1 MWQDT
6 ELATV
11 SIYLLTFHC
20 FQSFHRTIQASLHD
34 YAQAVLLSRSAG
46 LQLHFWCSNWSI
58 HKGKSSCR
66 FLFVVESTQGSHILD
81 IERAFP
87 YFPVIPVGFFAP
99 LFTVGKKKKRETQEE
114 NTDLQ
119 NTLRDIQHTIWLKI
133 RHGSLVLTVL
143 LLISH

>member
-99 LFTVGKKKKRETQEE
+99 LFTVGKKKKGRPRKKTQ
-114 NTDLQ
+114 TF
-119 NTLRDIQHTIWLKI
+119 KI
-133 RHGSLVLTVL
+133 LCEIYSIRYGSRLGTV
-143 LLISH
+143 HWY

>member
-66 FLFVVESTQGSHILD
+66 FLFMVESTQGSHILD

-99 LFTVGKKKKRETQEE
+99 LFTVGKKKKGRPRKKTQ
-114 NTDLQ
+114 TF
-119 NTLRDIQHTIWLKI
+119 KI
-133 RHGSLVLTVL
+133 LCEIYSIRYGSRLGTV
-143 LLISH
+143 HWY